1 MVGLYATDGSVRGE
15 VVEALLD
22 RIGADRLIF
31 EAPHRHQQAW
41 LIRRIG
47 PDVNLANVAPREAVG
62 LEALRL
68 GLRADTT
75 IALHTLAARTPAGG
89 VPRG

>member
-1 MVGLYATDGSVRGE
+1 M
-15 VVEALLD
+15 
-22 RIGADRLIF
+22 F
-31 EAPHRHQQAW
+31 EAPQRHQQAW

-47 PDVNLANVAPREAVG
+47 PEVNLANVAPREALG

-75 IALHTLAARTPAGG
+75 LALHTPVPGSPAGG
-89 VPRG
+89 APTR

>member
-1 MVGLYATDGSVRGE
+1 
-15 VVEALLD
+15 
-22 RIGADRLIF
+22 
-31 EAPHRHQQAW
+31 RHQQAW

-75 IALHTLAARTPAGG
+75 IALHAVTARMPVGRVPGG
-89 VPRG
+89 

>member
-1 MVGLYATDGSVRGE
+1 MVGLYEADGSVRGD
-15 VVEALLD
+15 VVDALLD
-22 RIGADRLIF
+22 GVGPDRLIF

-47 PDVNLANVAPREAVG
+47 PDVNLANVAPREAAG

-75 IALHTLAARTPAGG
+75 IALHAVTSGTPAGG
-89 VPRG
+89 APSA